1 MNLLDWNLDDSWTLF
16 LDRDGVINER
26 IFGGY
31 VTNLSE
37 FHFKENVL
45 ESIGNLT
52 LKFKFVFV
60 VTNQQGVAL
69 GKMTQMQLDD
79 IHEFMVN
86 KIVMQ
91 GGHVTHVFSATELKT
106 SDSIFRKPSPKMA
119 QMARERF
126 PEVVFNKSIMVGDT
140 DSDMQFGKRLG
151 MKTVLILTEEKTS
164 EKADLEVGSIFELNE
179 ILEMKL

>member
-1 MNLLDWNLDDSWTLF
+1 MNLLDWNVDDSWTLF

-26 IFGGY
+26 ILGGY

-37 FHFKENVL
+37 FHFKEKVL
-45 ESIGNLT
+45 ESLGNLT
-52 LKFKFVFV
+52 RKFKYVFV

-86 KIVMQ
+86 EIVTQ

-119 QMARERF
+119 QIAKERF
-126 PEVVFNKSIMVGDT
+126 SEVVFHKSIMVGDT

-179 ILEMKL
+179 LLEMKL